1 MNPWRREGKVRV
13 KARRTK
19 VKMTRREESQHRRG
33 ERKGKVSKVKDINN
47 KAKLTQSRPSE
58 ADADGGESFRPLMMK
73 KREKRDQMR

>member
-1 MNPWRREGKVRV
+1 MRV

-33 ERKGKVSKVKDINN
+33 GRKGKVSKVKDNNN

-58 ADADGGESFRPLMMK
+58 VADGEESLRRLK
-73 KREKRDQMR
+73 TKRGRGLDEMR